1 MNDNEVLRSIKYN
14 QLLTVSNPEIVYN
27 NLQKYLGTATDLY
40 ISNRKNKKYMI
51 LNPYTNKMVHFGDI
65 RYEDLTRHLDPIRRE
80 NYLRRATNIRGTTW
94 KDDPYSSNN
103 ISIYTLWHIL

>member
-1 MNDNEVLRSIKYN
+1 METNEVLRSRKYN
-14 QLLTVSNPEIVYN
+14 QLISVSNPELVYN
-27 NLQKYLGTATDLY
+27 NLQKYLRNATDLY

-65 RYEDLTRHLDPIRRE
+65 RYEDLTRHFDPIRR
-80 NYLRRATNIRGTTW
+80 NSYLRRATNIRGTTW

-103 ISIYTLWHIL
+103 LAIWTLWNIL

>member
-1 MNDNEVLRSIKYN
+1 MNDKYN

-27 NLQKYLGTATDLY
+27 NLHKYFGTETDLY
-40 ISNRKNKKYMI
+40 ISTRKNKKYMI
-51 LNPYTNKMVHFGDI
+51 KTPNDKWIHWGDV

-80 NYLRRATNIRGTTW
+80 SYLRRATNIPGKW

-103 ISIYTLWHIL
+103 LAIWTLWNIL